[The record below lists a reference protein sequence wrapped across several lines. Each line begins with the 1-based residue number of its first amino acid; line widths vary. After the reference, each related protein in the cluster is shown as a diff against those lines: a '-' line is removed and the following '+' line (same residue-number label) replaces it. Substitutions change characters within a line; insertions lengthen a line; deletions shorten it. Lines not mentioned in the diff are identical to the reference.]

1 MKDYS
6 TASHHWM
13 TRLVEAFL
21 EGNLSVLLIIISLIA
36 GGIAL
41 LVTPR
46 EEDPQIV
53 VPIADVLVNVP
64 GASAREV
71 ERQVATRLEKLLYQ
85 IDGVEYVYSTS
96 FPSQAIVTVRFYVG
110 EDRERSWVRLHNKIQ
125 ANIDQVPPGVT
136 GWVIKPVEIDDVPIL
151 NLTLYSDRYDD
162 YPLRRMAEELE
173 IRLQGVKNAGRTY
186 IVGGRPR
193 EVRVTLS
200 PQLMA
205 SRGISL
211 QDLQRAVQGANV
223 SFPAGSL
230 VDLNEETRL
239 DAGRF
244 LSSASDA
251 ANLVVGLQ
259 DGRPVYLK
267 EVATVEDGP
276 AEADTYTQIMLGEK
290 AYTSMDPAALP
301 GWMPPPLTREGH
313 MGSGGEHRE
322 IPPNPPFA
330 KGGTE
335 HVAVAEDGGSLDA
348 GIQHFENY
356 PAVTIAV
363 AKRKGTNAV
372 WVAEEILKEAER
384 FRLEVLPE
392 GVYLRTT
399 RDYGRTADEKVN
411 ELVEALLVAIA
422 IVVILLAYTLGW
434 REGIIIALAVPVTF
448 SFTLLINLLLGYT
461 INRVTLFAMILS
473 LGLVV
478 DDPIVDVENI
488 HRHFSMRRESPR
500 QAVVSAVNEVRPPII
515 LATLAVIISFVPM
528 FFITGMMGPY
538 MAPMALNVP
547 VAMLMSLL
555 VAFTITPWLSLHML
569 RREYDKPHEAPFVL
583 EESSLYKVYHHLMTA
598 LIESKKLRWGTLGLV
613 ALLFC
618 FAVWLVISHR
628 VPLKMLP
635 FDNKNELQVVI
646 DMPEG
651 TTLEATA
658 AAAGAL
664 AEYLVRVPEV
674 TDVSTFVGTSSPMD
688 FNGLVRHYYL
698 RRGAHVADIRL
709 NLAGKKQRTQ
719 QSHAIGLRLRNDLQQ
734 IASHYG
740 ANIKIVEAPPGPPVI
755 ATLVAEVYGK
765 IGQPYE
771 ELAQAATQVR
781 HHMETTHRVVD
792 VDDVLVAPQK
802 KLTFRVDRAKAA
814 MHGIS
819 DRQIAETLQG
829 TMAGATP
836 GTLRLE
842 SEVNPAC
849 IRLRFVREDRSRRAN
864 LEQLMIKGAGGEAV
878 YLTDLGTFEE
888 EVIDQPIYHKNLQ
901 PVVYVFGDTAG
912 LPPPD
917 AVLQLSDE
925 VARDPVLKRFDVV
938 WSGEGEW
945 DITLRVFRDLG
956 IAFGIAVLGIY
967 ILLLYQTQSYLLPAI
982 QLIALPLSVIGI
994 LPGFW
999 LLNVITG
1006 HPVGG
1011 WENPVYFTATAMIGM
1026 IALAGIA
1033 TRNSI
1038 LLIEF
1043 VEVQKT
1049 KGEPLVKSLIEAG
1062 ALRTRPIFLT
1072 SLAAMLAAWPIT
1084 LDPIFSG
1091 LAWALIFGITVS
1103 TFFTLIV
1110 VPLVYYMAYAKNQES

>member
-1 MKDYS
+1 MAEISDVGHPTSKIGNS
-6 TASHHWM
+6 QSESNWM

-21 EGNLSVLLIIISLIA
+21 EGNLSVLLIIISFIA

-96 FPSQAIVTVRFYVG
+96 YPSQAIVTVRFYVG

-125 ANIDQVPPGVT
+125 ANIDQVPPAVA
-136 GWVIKPVEIDDVPIL
+136 GWVIKPVEIDDVPIM

-162 YPLRRMAEELE
+162 FALRRMAEELE

-186 IVGGRPR
+186 IDGGRPR
-193 EVRVTLS
+193 QVRVKLS

-205 SRGISL
+205 SRGVSL
-211 QDLQRAVQGANV
+211 QDLQRTIQGANV

-230 VDLNEETRL
+230 VDRNQETRL

-244 LSSASDA
+244 LVSASDV

-259 DGRPVYLK
+259 DGRPVYLQ
-267 EVATVEDGP
+267 EVATVEDGS
-276 AEADTYTQIMLGEK
+276 AEAETYTQIAFGEK
-290 AYTSMDPAALP
+290 AYSAMDPAAEQEKSLP
-301 GWMPPPLTREGH
+301 ASIKR
-313 MGSGGEHRE
+313 
-322 IPPNPPFA
+322 
-330 KGGTE
+330 
-335 HVAVAEDGGSLDA
+335 
-348 GIQHFENY
+348 FENY
-356 PAVTIAV
+356 PAVTVAV

-372 WVAEEILKEAER
+372 WVSEEILKEAER
-384 FRLEVLPE
+384 FAHEVLPE
-392 GVYLRTT
+392 GVQLRTT

-411 ELVEALLVAIA
+411 ELVEALVVAIA

-488 HRHFSMRRESPR
+488 HRHFSMRKESPR

-569 RREYDKPHEAPFVL
+569 RREYDKPHEKPFVL
-583 EESSLYKVYHHLMTA
+583 EETGLYKVYHTIMTA
-598 LIESKKLRWGTLGLV
+598 LIGSKRLRWGTLGFV
-613 ALLFC
+613 MMLFGL
-618 FAVWLVISHR
+618 AVWLVISHR

-651 TTLEATA
+651 TTLEATE

-664 AEYLVRVPEV
+664 ADYLVRVPEV

-698 RRGAHVADIRL
+698 RRGAHVADIRI
-709 NLAGKKQRTQ
+709 NLAGKKQRSQ
-719 QSHAIGLRLRNDLQQ
+719 QSHAIGLRLRNDLQR
-734 IASHYG
+734 IAARYG

-755 ATLVAEVYGK
+755 ATLVAEVYGR
-765 IGQPYE
+765 IGEPYE
-771 ELAQAATQVR
+771 ELVQAASGVR
-781 HHMETTHRVVD
+781 RHMEATHGVVD
-792 VDDVLVAPQK
+792 VDDVTVAPER
-802 KLTFRVDRAKAA
+802 KLTFRVDRAKAM

-829 TMAGATP
+829 TLAGAAP
-836 GTLRLE
+836 GSLRLDN
-842 SEVNPAC
+842 EVNPTC
-849 IRLRFVREDRSRRAN
+849 IRLRFPLEDRARQAD
-864 LEQLMIKGAGGEAV
+864 LEQLMIKGATGEGV
-878 YLTDLGTFEE
+878 YLTDLGSFEE
-888 EVIDQPIYHKNLQ
+888 GVIDQPIYHKNLQ

-917 AVLQLSDE
+917 AVLDLSDE
-925 VARDPVLKRFDVV
+925 VAKDPRLKEFDIV

-956 IAFGIAVLGIY
+956 IAFGVAVLGIY

-1043 VEVQKT
+1043 VEVQKA

-1062 ALRTRPIFLT
+1062 ALRTRPILLT

-1091 LAWALIFGITVS
+1091 LAWSLIFGIAVS

-1110 VPLVYYMAYAKNQES
+1110 VPVVYYMSYAKRQET

>member
-1 MKDYS
+1 
-6 TASHHWM
+6 M

-21 EGNLSVLLIIISLIA
+21 EGNLSVLLIIISFIA

-125 ANIDQVPPGVT
+125 ANIDQIPPGVS

-162 YPLRRMAEELE
+162 YALRRMAEELE

-193 EVRVTLS
+193 QVRVNLS
-200 PQLMA
+200 PPLMA
-205 SRGISL
+205 SRGVSL
-211 QDLQRAVQGANV
+211 QDLKRAIQGANI
-223 SFPAGSL
+223 SLPAGSL
-230 VDLNEETRL
+230 VDRNQETSL

-244 LSSASDA
+244 LVSASDV

-259 DGRPVYLK
+259 DGRPVYLQ
-267 EVATVEDGP
+267 EVATIEDGP
-276 AEADTYTQIMLGEK
+276 AESDTYTHIAFGEK
-290 AYTSMDPAALP
+290 AYSPMDPAAEHSPSLP
-301 GWMPPPLTREGH
+301 EQ
-313 MGSGGEHRE
+313 
-322 IPPNPPFA
+322 
-330 KGGTE
+330 
-335 HVAVAEDGGSLDA
+335 
-348 GIQHFENY
+348 IQRSQEY
-356 PAVTIAV
+356 PAVTVAV

-384 FRLEVLPE
+384 FAREILPE
-392 GVYLRTT
+392 GVHLRTT
-399 RDYGRTADEKVN
+399 RDFGRTADEKVN
-411 ELVEALLVAIA
+411 ELVEALVVAIV

-488 HRHFSMRRESPR
+488 HRHFSMRKESPR

-569 RREYDKPHEAPFVL
+569 RREYDKPHETPFVL
-583 EESSLYKVYHHLMTA
+583 EESGLYKVYEYLMTA
-598 LIESKKLRWGTLGLV
+598 LIDSKKLRWGTLGFV
-613 ALLFC
+613 AVLFG
-618 FAVWLVISHR
+618 FAVWLVLSHR

-674 TDVSTFVGTSSPMD
+674 TDASTFVGTSSPMD

-719 QSHAIGLRLRNDLQQ
+719 QSHAVGLRLRNDLQQ
-734 IASHYG
+734 IAARYG

-771 ELAQAATQVR
+771 ELAQAASRVR
-781 HHMETTHRVVD
+781 HHMEAAHGVVD
-792 VDDVLVAPQK
+792 VDDVRVAPQK

-819 DRQIAETLQG
+819 DRQIAEILQG
-829 TMAGATP
+829 TMSGAIP
-836 GTLRLE
+836 GALRLE
-842 SEVNPAC
+842 SEVNPTC
-849 IRLRFVREDRSRRAN
+849 IELRFVREDRTRQAD
-864 LEQLMIKGAGGEAV
+864 LEQLMIKGAGGEGV
-878 YLTDLGTFEE
+878 YLKDLGTFEE
-888 EVIDQPIYHKNLQ
+888 GFIDQPIYHKNLQ

-917 AVLQLSDE
+917 AVLNLSDE
-925 VARDPVLKRFDVV
+925 VTKDPRLEGFDVV

-1043 VEVQKT
+1043 VEVQKA

-1091 LAWALIFGITVS
+1091 LAWALIFGIAVS

-1110 VPLVYYMAYAKNQES
+1110 VPLVYYMAYAKRQES

>member
-1 MKDYS
+1 
-6 TASHHWM
+6 M

-96 FPSQAIVTVRFYVG
+96 YPSQAIVTVRFYVG

-125 ANIDQVPPGVT
+125 ANIDQVPPGVA
-136 GWVIKPVEIDDVPIL
+136 GWVIKPVEIDDVPIM

-162 YPLRRMAEELE
+162 YTLRRMAEELE

-193 EVRVTLS
+193 QVRVTLS

-230 VDLNEETRL
+230 VDRNEETRV

-244 LSSASDA
+244 LVSASDA

-276 AEADTYTQIMLGEK
+276 AEADNYTQIMLGEK
-290 AYTSMDPAALP
+290 AYTSMDPAA
-301 GWMPPPLTREGH
+301 MGH
-313 MGSGGEHRE
+313 
-322 IPPNPPFA
+322 
-330 KGGTE
+330 
-335 HVAVAEDGGSLDA
+335 GGSLHA
-348 GIQHFENY
+348 GIQRFENY

-384 FRLEVLPE
+384 FRQEILPE

-583 EESSLYKVYHHLMTA
+583 EESGLYKIYHHLMTA

-613 ALLFC
+613 ALLFS

-664 AEYLVRVPEV
+664 AEHLVRVPEV
-674 TDVSTFVGTSSPMD
+674 TDVSSFVGTSSPMD

-765 IGQPYE
+765 IGRPYE
-771 ELAQAATQVR
+771 ELVQAATRVR
-781 HHMETTHRVVD
+781 RHMEITHGVVD
-792 VDDVLVAPQK
+792 VDDVLVTPQK
-802 KLTFRVDRAKAA
+802 KLTFRVDRAKAS

-829 TMAGATP
+829 TMVGATP
-836 GTLRLE
+836 GALRLE

-849 IRLRFVREDRSRRAN
+849 IRLRFVREDRSRQAN
-864 LEQLMIKGAGGEAV
+864 LEQLMIKGTGGEAV

-888 EVIDQPIYHKNLQ
+888 GVIDQPIYHKNLQ

-925 VARDPVLKRFDVV
+925 VARDPVLKEFDVV

-1043 VEVQKT
+1043 VEVQKA
-1049 KGEPLVKSLIEAG
+1049 KGEPLVRSLIEAG

-1091 LAWALIFGITVS
+1091 LAWALIFGIAVS

-1110 VPLVYYMAYAKNQES
+1110 VPLVYYMAYAEKQES

>member
-1 MKDYS
+1 
-6 TASHHWM
+6 M

-36 GGIAL
+36 GAIAL

-53 VPIADVLVNVP
+53 VPIADLLVNVP

-96 FPSQAIVTVRFYVG
+96 YPSQAIVTVRFYVG

-125 ANIDQVPPGVT
+125 ANIDQVPPAVS
-136 GWVIKPVEIDDVPIL
+136 GWVIKPVEIDDVPIM

-162 YPLRRMAEELE
+162 YALRRLAEELE

-193 EVRVTLS
+193 QVRVSLS

-211 QDLQRAVQGANV
+211 QDLQRAIQGANV
-223 SFPAGSL
+223 ILPAGNL
-230 VDLNEETRL
+230 IDRNEETRL
-239 DAGRF
+239 EAGRF
-244 LSSASDA
+244 LVSASDA

-259 DGRPVYLK
+259 DGRPVYLQ

-276 AEADTYTQIMLGEK
+276 AEADTYTEITFGEK
-290 AYTSMDPAALP
+290 AYSAMDPAALRAE
-301 GWMPPPLTREGH
+301 MLPP
-313 MGSGGEHRE
+313 S
-322 IPPNPPFA
+322 
-330 KGGTE
+330 
-335 HVAVAEDGGSLDA
+335 
-348 GIQHFENY
+348 IQRFDNY
-356 PAVTIAV
+356 PAVTVAV

-372 WVAEEILKEAER
+372 WVAEEILREAER
-384 FRLEVLPE
+384 FGREILPE
-392 GVYLRTT
+392 GVHLRTT

-488 HRHFSMRRESPR
+488 HRHFSMRKESPR

-583 EESSLYKVYHHLMTA
+583 EETRLYKVYHHIITA
-598 LIESKKLRWGTLGLV
+598 LVASKKLRWGTLGFV
-613 ALLFC
+613 GLLFG

-651 TTLEATA
+651 TTLEETA

-698 RRGAHVADIRL
+698 RRGAHVAELRL
-709 NLAGKKQRTQ
+709 NLAGKKQRVQ

-734 IASHYG
+734 LASHYG

-765 IGQPYE
+765 IGQPYD
-771 ELAQAATQVR
+771 ELVQAASRVR
-781 HHMETTHRVVD
+781 RHMEAAHGVVD

-802 KLTFRVDRAKAA
+802 QLTFRVDRAKAA

-836 GTLRLE
+836 GALRRDN
-842 SEVNPAC
+842 EVNPAC
-849 IRLRFVREDRSRRAN
+849 IRLRFVREDRTRQAN
-864 LEQLMIKGAGGEAV
+864 LEQLMIKGAGGEGV

-888 EVIDQPIYHKNLQ
+888 GVIDQPIYHKNLQ

-917 AVLQLSDE
+917 AVLDLSDE
-925 VARDPVLKRFDVV
+925 VGKDPGLKGFEVV

-956 IAFGIAVLGIY
+956 IAFGVAVLGIY

-1043 VEVQKT
+1043 VEVQKA
-1049 KGEPLVKSLIEAG
+1049 KGEPLVQSLIEAG

-1091 LAWALIFGITVS
+1091 LAWALIFGIAVS

-1110 VPLVYYMAYAKNQES
+1110 IPLVYYMAYGQEET